1 MEEQIFSL
9 DEEEKEAEES
19 EETPA
24 GPLRSE
30 ASEPEARLDDP
41 DEEDGEE
48 AM

>member
-9 DEEEKEAEES
+9 DEEGTETEES

-24 GPLRSE
+24 G
-30 ASEPEARLDDP
+30 EPEARLDDP

-48 AM
+48 TK